1 MRVEGGGAGAC
12 RRVGGGRKG
21 GGSVSGTGG
30 SVGVGGAGGN
40 VCAHFPSLD
49 LSGAEALCLQA
60 QTAKHV
66 RVLLETSLCSLA
78 TQLEI
83 CIARSR

>member
-1 MRVEGGGAGAC
+1 MEGGGITVEAC
-12 RRVGGGRKG
+12 EGWAIGERDGGIGGVGWGGRQC
-21 GGSVSGTGG
+21 
-30 SVGVGGAGGN
+30 

-49 LSGAEALCLQA
+49 LSSAEALCLQA